1 MRTISCLTLNMR
13 WRKFRRAQKRSSQSV
28 RVFSSYIQSDIVT
41 PKMTLVHDRIE
52 FHTKNETLARLYP
65 IAGAGDVD
73 FFVDASEDENAGNA
87 L

>member
-1 MRTISCLTLNMR
+1 
-13 WRKFRRAQKRSSQSV
+13 
-28 RVFSSYIQSDIVT
+28 
-41 PKMTLVHDRIE
+41 MTLVHDRIE

-73 FFVDASEDENAGNA
+73 FFVDASEYENAGNA